1 MPFGS
6 RITCQFATQRY
17 RSDVC
22 ARQIDPALLN
32 RCEPTRCPRVLDH
45 MLLGLLVVGALDVGA
60 LPAVTGSY
68 SVGRVTVEWTDQSR
82 MEPLDADHG
91 YRTLA
96 VDIWYPAE
104 ASSGPPA
111 LYLDLAAF
119 ERAIGAAG
127 TRRQLAPAYDAIKD
141 GRAVTR
147 AVVNAPFAK
156 SIAAAPVLIFSPGGG
171 MVREMYAAQL
181 SDLASHGFIVAAIT
195 HPYDGIVS
203 VYRDAHIVKYDA
215 KRWPQ
220 IPSIEGE
227 WNLNQLD
234 WHARDIR
241 FVLDQLSQSNADL
254 TFTGHVDM
262 RHVGAF
268 GHSFG
273 GVAAAQ
279 ACQTD
284 ARFSACLNEDG
295 MAGWRPFNVNRGTWR
310 PKQRFMLI
318 FRDLPPGPAPAEFAE
333 FAERLLKLLKRDH
346 EIAMKS
352 VSGGAYEVALRAAVM
367 SHADFTDL
375 PMLGAMTNTEQDA
388 RAQVLATIRSLTLAF
403 FDEALRGKRSSLFDT
418 KSHSEIAQSVR
429 RFN

>member
-1 MPFGS
+1 
-6 RITCQFATQRY
+6 
-17 RSDVC
+17 
-22 ARQIDPALLN
+22 
-32 RCEPTRCPRVLDH
+32 
-45 MLLGLLVVGALDVGA
+45 MLVSLLVAGALDTGA

-68 SVGRVTVEWTDQSR
+68 SVGRVTVEWTDRSR
-82 MEPLDADHG
+82 MEPLDPDHG

-111 LYLDLAAF
+111 PYLDVGAF
-119 ERAIGAAG
+119 ERAIGNAG
-127 TRRQLAPAYDAIKD
+127 TRRQLAPAYDVIKD
-141 GRAVTR
+141 GRALTH
-147 AVVNAPFAK
+147 AVVNAPFIH
-156 SIAAAPVLIFSPGGG
+156 SIGRAPVLIFSPGGG
-171 MVREMYAAQL
+171 MVREVYAAQL

-203 VYRDAHIVKYDA
+203 IYRDGHIVKYDA

-241 FVLDQLSQSNADL
+241 FVLDQLSQSKDGL
-254 TFTGHVDM
+254 PFGGHLDM
-262 RHVGAF
+262 HHVGTF

-295 MAGWRPFNVNRGTWR
+295 MAAWRPFNVNSGAWR
-310 PKQRFMLI
+310 AKQRFMLI
-318 FRDLPPGPAPAEFAE
+318 FRDVPPGPPPAEFAE
-333 FAERLLKLLKRDH
+333 RADILERARDELKLLKRDH
-346 EIAMKS
+346 EIAMKT
-352 VSGGAYEVALRAAVM
+352 VSGGAYEVGLRAAGT
-367 SHADFTDL
+367 SHADFSDL
-375 PMLGAMTNTEQDA
+375 PVLGAMTSTEADA
-388 RAQVLATIRSLTLAF
+388 RAAVLATIRSLTLAF
-403 FDEALRGKRSSLFDT
+403 FEQTLEGKRSVVLEG
-418 KSHSEIAQSVR
+418 KSHGEIVQSIH